1 MVKIN
6 GKIIGIMVFVVMIF
20 SVLVC
25 SYAENETGN
34 TNTETSNTTNTSVEN
49 KTENKVVNTTNTTA
63 NTSSG
68 TTKATTNEVQ
78 NKKSSNANLS
88 NLGIKPNDFKGF
100 KADVTSYDVEV
111 PKDVASVEIYA
122 TVQDKKSS
130 VTGTGKKELRYGLN
144 EFEIVVTAEDGTKKT
159 YTLNIKREE
168 LAENT
173 ENVPERYT
181 GEGLA
186 KLNINNLELSPKFD
200 TIVYEYTVKYIGE
213 ETKLNIDVSATDPYY
228 NIDITGNENLK
239 EGENIINILVSDPDG
254 NNVAVYQVTVN
265 KSLVD
270 EEAIK
275 KEEEGK
281 KNRIILI
288 VAGSII
294 ALIVLII
301 IIKKIRKRRNEEFEY
316 DDYEDD
322 EDENYSPYVDLDDEK
337 DNNKKENNQLED
349 FDEDMNYI
357 VQEPE
362 LTKEEA
368 RKEFLKG
375 YDNEI
380 DEEIKEPK
388 NKKHKGKRFK

>member
-6 GKIIGIMVFVVMIF
+6 VKIIGIMVFMIMIF
-20 SVLVC
+20 SIFFC
-25 SYAENETGN
+25 SYAENETAN
-34 TNTETSNTTNTSVEN
+34 TATETSNTNVSN
-49 KTENKVVNTTNTTA
+49 ATENKVENTTNTTA
-63 NTSSG
+63 NTSTS
-68 TTKATTNEVQ
+68 ATTTTTTTQ
-78 NKKSSNANLS
+78 SKKSSNANLS

-111 PKDVASVEIYA
+111 PKDVSSVEIYA

-168 LAENT
+168 LTENT

-186 KLNINNLELSPKFD
+186 KLNINDLELSPKFD
-200 TIVYEYTVKYIGE
+200 TNIYEYTVKYIGE

-270 EEAIK
+270 EEAIR

-281 KNRIILI
+281 RNRIILI

-301 IIKKIRKRRNEEFEY
+301 IIKKIRKRKNEKFEEY
-316 DDYEDD
+316 DDYED
-322 EDENYSPYVDLDDEK
+322 EKDENYSPYVDLDDE
-337 DNNKKENNQLED
+337 DKKEKNQLEN
-349 FDEDMNYI
+349 FDDDMNYI

-375 YDNEI
+375 YDNETN
-380 DEEIKEPK
+380 EEIEEESKK
-388 NKKHKGKRFK
+388 KKHKGKRFK

>member
-6 GKIIGIMVFVVMIF
+6 GKIIGIIIFVVMIF
-20 SVLVC
+20 GVFFS

-34 TNTETSNTTNTSVEN
+34 TNTETSNTNVSNTTGN
-49 KTENKVVNTTNTTA
+49 KAVNTTNTTA
-63 NTSSG
+63 NTTSSG
-68 TTKATTNEVQ
+68 TTTTTTTTQ
-78 NKKSSNANLS
+78 SKKSSNANLS

-111 PKDVASVEIYA
+111 PKGVESVEIYA

-173 ENVPERYT
+173 ENVPEKYT

-186 KLNINNLELSPKFD
+186 KLNINDLELSPKFD

-213 ETKLNIDVSATDPYY
+213 ETKLNIDVAATDPYY

-254 NNVAVYQVTVN
+254 NNVAVYQITVN
-265 KSLVD
+265 KALVD
-270 EEAIK
+270 EEAIR

-281 KNRIILI
+281 RNRIILI

-301 IIKKIRKRRNEEFEY
+301 IIKKIRKRRNEEFEEY
-316 DDYEDD
+316 DEYED
-322 EDENYSPYVDLDDEK
+322 EKDENYSPYVDLDDEK
-337 DNNKKENNQLED
+337 DDNEKENNQLED

-375 YDNEI
+375 YNNETN
-380 DEEIKEPK
+380 EEIKETK

>member
-20 SVLVC
+20 SVFVC
-25 SYAENETGN
+25 SYAENETIN
-34 TNTETSNTTNTSVEN
+34 ATTETSNTTNTSLEN
-49 KTENKVVNTTNTTA
+49 KTENKVVNTTNTTS

-68 TTKATTNEVQ
+68 TTTTTTTTQ
-78 NKKSSNANLS
+78 SKKSSNANLS

-111 PKDVASVEIYA
+111 PKDVGSVEIYA

-130 VTGTGKKELRYGLN
+130 LTGTGKKELRYGLN

-168 LAENT
+168 LTENT

-186 KLNINNLELSPKFD
+186 KLNINDLELSPKFD

-213 ETKLNIDVSATDPYY
+213 DTKLNIDVSATDPYY

-270 EEAIK
+270 EEAIR

-281 KNRIILI
+281 RNRIILI

-301 IIKKIRKRRNEEFEY
+301 IIKKIRKRKNEKFEEY
-316 DDYEDD
+316 DDYED
-322 EDENYSPYVDLDDEK
+322 EKDENYSPYVDLDDE
-337 DNNKKENNQLED
+337 DEKENNQLED
-349 FDEDMNYI
+349 FDEDMNYT

-375 YDNEI
+375 YDNEKN
-380 DEEIKEPK
+380 EEIEEQK

>member
-20 SVLVC
+20 SVFFC
-25 SYAENETGN
+25 SYAENETVN
-34 TNTETSNTTNTSVEN
+34 NVAEKSNASVEN
-49 KTENKVVNTTNTTA
+49 KTENKVVNTTNATS
-63 NTSSG
+63 NISSG
-68 TTKATTNEVQ
+68 TTKTTTTTTQ
-78 NKKSSNANLS
+78 SKKSSNANLS

-111 PKDVASVEIYA
+111 PKDVSSVEIYA

-130 VTGTGKKELRYGLN
+130 LTGTGKKELRYGLN

-168 LAENT
+168 LTENT

-186 KLNINNLELSPKFD
+186 KLNINDLELSPKFD
-200 TIVYEYTVKYIGE
+200 TTIYEYTVKYIGE
-213 ETKLNIDVSATDPYY
+213 DTKLNIDAAATDPYY

-275 KEEEGK
+275 KEEEEK
-281 KNRIILI
+281 RNRIILI
-288 VAGSII
+288 IAGSII

-301 IIKKIRKRRNEEFEY
+301 IIKKIRKKRNEEFEEY
-316 DDYEDD
+316 NEYED
-322 EDENYSPYVDLDDEK
+322 EKDENYSPYVDLDDEK
-337 DNNKKENNQLED
+337 DNNKKEKNQLED
-349 FDEDMNYI
+349 FDDDMNYI

-375 YDNEI
+375 YDNEKN
-380 DEEIKEPK
+380 EEIEDEPK
-388 NKKHKGKRFK
+388 KKKHKGKRFK